1 MSEKKVGVIGAGSFG
16 TAVANLLARN
26 SDVLLYARN
35 PEAAEG
41 AENTRISAGQTI
53 AENIYLTSDLEEVAS
68 QCNTIF
74 PIVPSGSFRKMMK
87 QLSPYLH
94 PYHMLIHGTKGLD
107 LSLPATRSA
116 DFKISRDHIKTM
128 SEVIREES
136 VVVRVGC
143 MAGPNLSAELA
154 KGHPAATVIAS
165 PFTEVMNEGKRL
177 LRSENFQVYGN
188 RDLTGVEL
196 CGVLKNIIAIA
207 SGILTGL
214 GFGEN
219 AKGLLVSRGLV
230 EMIYLGQALGGD
242 ISSFI
247 GLAGIGDLVA
257 TASSESSRNFTLGYK
272 LAEGKTMEQIGIE
285 MEETAEGINTI
296 LVIKQ
301 LADSQRIKPLITET
315 LYKILFKNMSPSE
328 GVTYL
333 MRYPGN
339 IDIDFL

>member
-1 MSEKKVGVIGAGSFG
+1 MSRQTVGVIGAGSFG
-16 TAVANLLARN
+16 TAVANILSRK

-35 PEAAEG
+35 AEKSQ
-41 AENTRISAGQTI
+41 EIQSERISAKQSL
-53 AENIYLTSDLEEVAS
+53 ADNITVVNDLKEVAE
-68 QCNTIF
+68 CCHTIF
-74 PIVPSGSFRKMMK
+74 PIIPSSNFRALMK
-87 QLSPYLH
+87 QLSPHLH
-94 PYHMLIHGTKGLD
+94 PYHVLIHGTKGLD
-107 LSLPATRSA
+107 LTLPENRMP
-116 DFKISRDHIKTM
+116 DFKVSRDHIKTM

-143 MAGPNLSAELA
+143 MAGPNLAVELA

-165 PFTEVMNEGKRL
+165 PFNEVINEGKRL
-177 LRSENFQVYGN
+177 LRTEKFQVYGN
-188 RDLTGVEL
+188 KDLTGVEL
-196 CGVLKNIIAIA
+196 CGILKNIIALA
-207 SGILTGL
+207 SGILAGL

-230 EMIYLGQALGGD
+230 EMIYLGQALGGE

-257 TASSESSRNFTLGYK
+257 TASSETSRNYTCGLK
-272 LAEGKTMEQIGIE
+272 LAEGKTLEEVNQE

-296 LVIKQ
+296 RIVKK
-301 LADSQRIKPLITET
+301 LADGQQIKPLITET
-315 LYKILFKNMSPSE
+315 LYKILFENMSPE
-328 GVTYL
+328 DGVSYL

>member
-1 MSEKKVGVIGAGSFG
+1 MSRQKVGVIGAGSFG
-16 TAVANLLARN
+16 TAIANILARN

-35 PEAAEG
+35 PDNAKTIESSRESA
-41 AENTRISAGQTI
+41 NQRI
-53 AENIYLTSDLEEVAS
+53 EDNIRTTSSLEEVAA

-74 PIVPSGSFRKMMK
+74 PIVPSANFREMMK

-107 LSLPATRSA
+107 LSLPEKRPA
-116 DFKISRDHIKTM
+116 DFKISRDCIKTM

-143 MAGPNLSAELA
+143 MAGPNLSVELS

-165 PFTEVMNEGKRL
+165 PFNEVVNEGKKL

-188 RDLTGVEL
+188 KDLTGVEL
-196 CGVLKNIIAIA
+196 CGILKNIIAIA

-257 TASSESSRNFTLGYK
+257 TASSETSRNFTCGYK
-272 LAEGKTMEQIGIE
+272 LAEGKTLEQVTTE
-285 MEETAEGINTI
+285 MDETAEGINTI
-296 LVIKQ
+296 RIIKQ

-315 LYKILFKNMSPSE
+315 LHKILFQNMSPTE

>member
-1 MSEKKVGVIGAGSFG
+1 MSDKKVGVIGAGSFG

-35 PEAAEG
+35 PEAAED
-41 AENTRISAGQTI
+41 AKNTRISAGQSI
-53 AENIYLTSDLEEVAS
+53 AENIYLTSDLEEIAS

-74 PIVPSGSFRKMMK
+74 PIVPSGNFRNMMK
-87 QLSPYLH
+87 QLSPHLH

-165 PFTEVMNEGKRL
+165 PFTEVMTEGKRL

-188 RDLTGVEL
+188 KDLTGVEL